1 MRACP
6 RCGSRKIL
14 RDISGSRFPIDPRE
28 FFQYYRCKSCNGSF
42 HKFAMDELF
51 RRIVNATGYWYMA
64 YAMFILF
71 LLVALSYILN
81 IGSDQANLNFTS
93 LTPY

>member
-1 MRACP
+1 
-6 RCGSRKIL
+6 
-14 RDISGSRFPIDPRE
+14 
-28 FFQYYRCKSCNGSF
+28 
-42 HKFAMDELF
+42 MDELF